1 VLDAILRDARYAWR
15 SLRRDPGFA
24 LIAVV
29 ILALGIGANTAV
41 FSVINPLLLRPMPF
55 PDADRLVWIEPDEN
69 EGGMSGATY
78 PVAVFEELRRQ
89 TRSFDRLSAYFAF
102 FGYDAFK
109 LTGAGH
115 GERLVGVPVAPGF
128 FELLGVQPA
137 LGRLFTRQESAPGGP
152 RAVLLTHA
160 LWERRFAGD
169 PSIVGRV
176 LTINNEPVT
185 VVGVLPRDFHF
196 SSVFTPGVR
205 VDLFAPADL
214 EQMRPWGNTLAVV
227 GRLKGDV
234 SLDAARAEIAALMP
248 RLNQTHDWGRRS
260 ARILGLKQ
268 HVSGHLRQSLLVLW
282 AAVGFVLLIVC
293 ANLSNLLLARTAG
306 RSKEIAVRMALG
318 AGRGR
323 VATLVLTEGVL
334 LSLAGAALGIPLAI
348 LVTSYLA
355 ADATSSLPLLSHVRV
370 DGAAL
375 AATTLVAIVTGLAFG
390 AIPALRVAS
399 RDLHE
404 SLKEQSRGSTDGRRQ
419 GWLRSALVV
428 GEVALACILLTGAGL
443 LLRSFVA
450 LLDVDLGFRPAH
462 AMALHIDPTLDDL
475 PKIDQQTADAR
486 RQALLAEV
494 THRVAAVPGVE
505 AAGLTDALPLDR
517 NRNWNIS
524 RPGQEYRHKP
534 SADAFVYIVG
544 PGYVGAMGIPILE
557 GRDFNDHDTGSGAPV
572 GLINQTLARYLYP
585 GRSAIG
591 QLAVSGGNEPF
602 TIVGVVADV
611 RQSSVEEG
619 GTRQMYFPL
628 TQQGS
633 GSLDLVVRSTL
644 PAASLVSGLRATVS
658 ALDPTLITSDAR
670 PVEDLVERAISPRKF
685 LLTLLGAFS
694 MLALVLACLGIY
706 GVVSYAVSQR
716 GQEIGVRMALGATGR
731 DVRRQVLGS
740 TMRLGAIGVVL
751 GLIGSFA
758 VARAIAALLY
768 GTSPGDPLTFAATA
782 ALLVLVVAAGGY
794 VPALRAS
801 RIEPMSAL
809 RAE

>member
-1 VLDAILRDARYAWR
+1 VLDAILRDAKYAWR
-15 SLRRDPGFA
+15 GLRRDPGFA
-24 LIAVV
+24 LVAVV
-29 ILALGIGANTAV
+29 ILTLGIGANTAV
-41 FSVINPLLLRPMPF
+41 FSVVNPLLLRPMPF
-55 PDADRLVWIEPDEN
+55 PDADRLVWIEPDEDG
-69 EGGMSGATY
+69 GGMSGATY
-78 PVAVFEELRRQ
+78 PVAVFEEMQRQ
-89 TRSFDRLSAYFAF
+89 SRSFERISAYFAF

-109 LTGAGH
+109 LTRAGNA
-115 GERLVGVPVAPGF
+115 ERLVGVPVAPGF
-128 FELLGVQPA
+128 FELLGVPPA
-137 LGRLFTRQESAPGGP
+137 LGRLFTAQETVPGGP
-152 RAVLLTHA
+152 RAVILTHA
-160 LWERRFAGD
+160 LWERRFARD
-169 PSIVGRV
+169 ASIVGRV

-185 VVGVLPRDFHF
+185 VVGVLPADFDF

-227 GRLKGDV
+227 GRLKPGV
-234 SLDAARAEIAALMP
+234 SLGAARAEIAALMP
-248 RLNQTHDWGRRS
+248 RLNRTHDWGRRS
-260 ARILGLKQ
+260 ARIIDLKQ

-318 AGRGR
+318 AGRAR
-323 VATLVLTEGVL
+323 IATLVLTEGIL
-334 LSLAGAALGIPLAI
+334 LSLAGAALGVPFAY

-355 ADATSSLPLLSHVRV
+355 ADATSSLPLLSRVRV

-375 AATTLVAIVTGLAFG
+375 AVAALGAIVTGLAFG

-404 SLKEQSRGSTDGRRQ
+404 SLKEQSRGSTEGRRH

-428 GEVALACILLTGAGL
+428 SEVTLACVLLTGAGL

-450 LLDVDLGFRPAH
+450 LLDVDLGFQPAR
-462 AMALHIDPTLDDL
+462 AIALHIDPTLDDMSKL
-475 PKIDQQTADAR
+475 DQQTADAR

-494 THRVAAVPGVE
+494 ARRVAAVPGVE

-524 RPGQEYRHKP
+524 RPGQEYRDAR
-534 SADAFVYIVG
+534 SADAFVYIAG

-557 GRDFNDHDTGSGAPV
+557 GRDFNDHDTGTSAPV
-572 GLINQTLARYLYP
+572 GLVNQTLARYLYP
-585 GRSAIG
+585 DRSAVG
-591 QLAVSGGNEPF
+591 QLAVSGGNPPF
-602 TIVGVVADV
+602 TVIGVVADV
-611 RQSSVEEG
+611 RQSSVEDG
-619 GTRQMYFPL
+619 GARQMYFPL

-633 GSLDLVVRSTL
+633 GSLDLIVRSTL
-644 PAASLVSGLRATVS
+644 PPASLVSGLRATVS
-658 ALDPTLITSDAR
+658 ALDPTLITSDVR

-685 LLTLLGAFS
+685 LLTLIAAFS
-694 MLALVLACLGIY
+694 VLALVLACLGIY

-716 GQEIGVRMALGATGR
+716 GQELAVRMALGATGR
-731 DVRRQVLGS
+731 DVRRQVLWS
-740 TMRLGAIGVVL
+740 TMRLGALGVVL

-758 VARAIAALLY
+758 VARAIASLLY
-768 GTSPGDPLTFAATA
+768 GTSPADPLTFVATA
-782 ALLVLVVAAGGY
+782 LLLVLVVAAGGY